1 MTLPMASQAHP
12 GVFPDGTRTRGDLYI
27 NPFSGVAHRFLP
39 FNNVDAM
46 LWWANHFLLRFG
58 FYRAALSR
66 ISNYFITNLSIECD
80 DSESKRKY
88 EQAFREMEWKQ
99 ALSMAGLNL
108 LAYGNLYL
116 SINQGFTRF
125 LRCPVCGRVSQLD
138 RFKDYTFTEQAEF
151 SARCPKC
158 HTSGRHD
165 FFDKPSKSLD
175 RLTVTFWN
183 PREIITRHEETTNES
198 EYFWR
203 IPEEY
208 KRRVLKRDNRFY
220 SRKTPRVLFDAIKA
234 DRLLAFNSRN
244 FLHVKMPTPAGLR
257 TDGRAIPPC
266 IYLFD
271 EFFMLKVLQRFN
283 EAICLEDIVPFRVI
297 AMAGENNSQANP
309 ILHQSSN
316 AWSGAVE
323 RMIREHRRD
332 PAAYHTFPF
341 PLNYQQLGGQGKALA
356 PVEMMQQA
364 VGNILNAFNIP
375 QELYTMNLQV
385 QAVAPALRLFEN
397 SWSVLVDTYNTIL
410 NRWGETISRIQGLP
424 SATVKLAPVTVSD
437 DLERKSIIGQL
448 VGANAIARSELL
460 GLYNFDYR
468 EQIRKK
474 LEEDRV
480 GRELHEE
487 EAAKEQLRQMSKGR
501 PGAANGQGVS
511 PNDVIA
517 QAKEIAVEIFPLDAA
532 GRRARLQEIRA
543 TDPTLHAAVKQALE
557 ELTAQAGSSGVQNAQ
572 QQAAHQPVPAQQ
584 APLR

>member
-1 MTLPMASQAHP
+1 MTLPTASQAHP
-12 GVFPDGTRTRGDLYI
+12 GIFPGSGRTRGDLYI

-66 ISNYFITNLSIECD
+66 IGNYFITNLSIECD

-88 EQAFREMEWKQ
+88 EQAFRKMEWKQ

-125 LRCPVCGRVSQLD
+125 LRCPACGRISQLD
-138 RFKDYTFTEQAEF
+138 RFEDFKFSEKAEF
-151 SARCPKC
+151 SAACPKC
-158 HTSGRHD
+158 HKSHRHD
-165 FFDKPSKSLD
+165 FFDKPSRSLD
-175 RLTVTFWN
+175 KLTITFWN
-183 PREIITRHEETTNES
+183 PREVIVRYEETTNES

-208 KRRVLKRDNRFY
+208 KQRVLRKDNRFH
-220 SRKTPRVLFDAIKA
+220 SRRTPKVLFEAIR
-234 DRLLAFNSRN
+234 DNRLLAFNERN
-244 FLHVKMPTPAGLR
+244 FLHVRMPTPVGLR
-257 TDGRAIPPC
+257 TDGRAVPPC

-271 EFFMLKVLQRFN
+271 DFFLLKVLQRFN

-297 AMAGENNSQANP
+297 AMSGENNSQANP
-309 ILHQSSN
+309 ILHQSGA

-323 RMIREHRRD
+323 NMLREHRRD

-341 PLNYQQLGGQGKALA
+341 PLNYQQLGGQGRALA
-356 PVEMMQQA
+356 PVDLMQQS

-385 QAVAPALRLFEN
+385 QAMAPALRLFEN

-410 NRWGETISRIQGLP
+410 QRWGEIIARIHGLP
-424 SATVKLAPVTVSD
+424 SATVKLTPVTVSD
-437 DLERKSIIGQL
+437 DMERKSIIGQL

-460 GLYNFDYR
+460 SLYNFDYR
-468 EQIRKK
+468 DQIRKK
-474 LEEDRV
+474 LEEDRTA
-480 GRELHEE
+480 REMQEE
-487 EAAKEQLRQMSKGR
+487 ETSKEQLRQMSKGR
-501 PGAANGQGVS
+501 AGGQGGNGAPSAS
-511 PNDVIA
+511 PNDILQQAADLA
-517 QAKEIAVEIFPLDAA
+517 QQLFPLDGA
-532 GRRARLQEIRA
+532 GRRQKLQEVRA
-543 TDPTLHAAVKQALE
+543 INPTLHAATRQALDD
-557 ELTAQAGSSGVQNAQ
+557 LTSQAGTQGVQQARQSAAQ
-572 QQAAHQPVPAQQ
+572 N
-584 APLR
+584 